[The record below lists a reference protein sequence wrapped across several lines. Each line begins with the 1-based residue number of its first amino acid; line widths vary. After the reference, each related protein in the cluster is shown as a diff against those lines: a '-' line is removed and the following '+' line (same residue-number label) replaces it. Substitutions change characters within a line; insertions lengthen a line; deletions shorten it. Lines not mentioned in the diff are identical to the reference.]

1 MTALMWACE
10 YKKPCTLLMEATK
23 KAGALDLQVNVV
35 WSVRCEGCGQI
46 VGTGAGREGED
57 GREGHLRRAL
67 TYACKC
73 IYRVTTHSLSLETT
87 TRKCSRRCIMQ
98 AFTNMHMRTIHI
110 QPWRAVIFIILYLAI
125 R

>member
-1 MTALMWACE
+1 
-10 YKKPCTLLMEATK
+10 LLMEATK

-73 IYRVTTHSLSLETT
+73 IYRVETT

-110 QPWRAVIFIILYLAI
+110 QP
-125 R
+125 